1 MTTIVRR
8 RATNAPP
15 VSFSEDAASGVRTTP
30 RTRTVRPSSTLTEPL
45 TREELLAAIKNQ
57 LMTSEQVAKLTG
69 IAVRSVSIYHTVEPF
84 RMPKPDIFLGRT
96 PLWWR
101 ETIEEWDATRP
112 KQRGRVKA

>member
-15 VSFSEDAASGVRTTP
+15 VSFSEDAASGVRAP
-30 RTRTVRPSSTLTEPL
+30 ARTRTVRPSATLSEPL
-45 TREELLAAIKNQ
+45 TREELLTAIQ
-57 LMTSEQVAKLTG
+57 RQMMTAQMVADHSG
-69 IAVRSVSIYHTVEPF
+69 IAVRSVSIYHTVEPY

-101 ETIEEWDATRP
+101 ETIENWDATRP
-112 KQRGRVKA
+112 KQRGRVKV